1 MEEISEIDKIFNDV
15 GIKPNNKLKKY
26 SIEYKLKILKLI
38 DLKVSLH
45 QIEARL
51 GISRKN
57 LREWKDKEN
66 LLKDINKKEKRLRCD
81 RKYGIKR
88 SLSEDDEAMIKNW
101 IIDCR
106 KHFAPVSTKNLVCY
120 AGNLNTEFKDKCLKV
135 KLRWAYRYLKRN
147 GFSIR
152 RVSHQG
158 QLIPREQNL

>member
-88 SLSEDDEAMIKNW
+88 SLSEDDEVMIKN
-101 IIDCR
+101 
-106 KHFAPVSTKNLVCY
+106 
-120 AGNLNTEFKDKCLKV
+120 
-135 KLRWAYRYLKRN
+135 
-147 GFSIR
+147 
-152 RVSHQG
+152 
-158 QLIPREQNL
+158 